1 VHLFAQYG
9 AKPEIKDHN
18 CTMKPQFEKIELA
31 HSRSLQ
37 FLHLRLPAFDAPW
50 HFHPQG
56 ELTFIRS
63 GRGRRFVGSSM
74 EPFQAGDLV
83 LLGPHLPHFWHSDP
97 PPPETPMPHAEA
109 LVVHFSN
116 QLLDAHWREIPEL
129 RKAQRLLQKASQG
142 LVFSGKPARHAV
154 ERLFPLVDA
163 SPLDCWNAFWEL
175 LDTLGALPTSHVRS
189 LGQELPPP
197 DEGSRLGKAYAFLL
211 AHFSEPIALGDVAA
225 AAAMSPAA
233 FSRFFKRAAGRN
245 LWEFLTELRL
255 DNACRLLR
263 ESEQSVT
270 EIALN
275 SGFPTLSSFHRHFR
289 ARFRTAP
296 RAYRSAFS

>member
-1 VHLFAQYG
+1 
-9 AKPEIKDHN
+9 
-18 CTMKPQFEKIELA
+18 MKPQFEKIQLA

-37 FLHLRLPAFDAPW
+37 ILHLALPAFDAPW

-63 GRGRRFVGSSM
+63 GRGRRFVGSSI

-97 PPPETPMPHAEA
+97 PPPHKPAPHAEA
-109 LVVHFSN
+109 LVIHFSQN
-116 QLLDAHWREIPEL
+116 LVDSTLRDLPEL
-129 RKAQRLLQKASQG
+129 HRAHRLLQRSSQG
-142 LVFSGKPARHAV
+142 LVFSGKTARTAA
-154 ERLFPLVDA
+154 ESLFPLCTA
-163 SPLDCWNAFWEL
+163 APLPCWNAFWEL
-175 LDTLGALPTSHVRS
+175 LDTLASLPESRIRS
-189 LGQELPPP
+189 LKQELSPR
-197 DEGSRLGKAYAFLL
+197 EAGSRLGKAYAFLL
-211 AHFSEPIALGDVAA
+211 AHYTEPIALSDVAE

-233 FSRFFKRAAGRN
+233 FSRFFKRASGRN

-275 SGFPTLSSFHRHFR
+275 SGFPTLSSFHRHFSVR
-289 ARFRTAP
+289 HHTPP
-296 RAYRSAFS
+296 RAYRSAFAGPASSPAKCKA